1 MLDLSNELED
11 KPEDEDEDDEV
22 EDEDEEVHSSL
33 CFFFFVGGGVI
44 FAACFARD
52 DSRFLVA
59 LMLALLLP
67 TLSLFVCGWRWMVP
81 R

>member
-11 KPEDEDEDDEV
+11 KPEDEDEDEDDEV
-22 EDEDEEVHSSL
+22 EDEDEEVHSS
-33 CFFFFVGGGVI
+33 FGGGVI

-59 LMLALLLP
+59 LMLALLLL

>member
-33 CFFFFVGGGVI
+33 CFF
-44 FAACFARD
+44 
-52 DSRFLVA
+52 SLLVVE
-59 LMLALLLP
+59 LSLLLALPGMIHVSWWL
-67 TLSLFVCGWRWMVP
+67 
-81 R
+81 